1 MKYRALSADQ
11 SNEAW
16 FLLQHVLPVPF
27 FPQQSWQEAD
37 HLHSYQGIA
46 SKYLKDLD
54 LWHLNQK
61 QLLIELI
68 GTGTKNMIHSKKK
81 RKKKDATEIT
91 VDLIPISLYLSA
103 THALFFPALLPALS
117 CISVWCHHNVFDIL
131 DRISQVLSFV
141 YRSWKKHVRFLIL
154 SPVLWREPLVMY
166 STVLKKKGVNTT
178 LNCHQ
183 LSFVAVLN
191 LWCFSLWRELLMMYC
206 SKKLKQK
213 T

>member
-16 FLLQHVLPVPF
+16 FLPQHVLPVPF

-37 HLHSYQGIA
+37 HLHIYQGIA

-81 RKKKDATEIT
+81 KKKKRCNWNYSWFNTDFFIFVSDTC
-91 VDLIPISLYLSA
+91 P
-103 THALFFPALLPALS
+103 FFPCTSS
-117 CISVWCHHNVFDIL
+117 C
-131 DRISQVLSFV
+131 SFL
-141 YRSWKKHVRFLIL
+141 H
-154 SPVLWREPLVMY
+154 
-166 STVLKKKGVNTT
+166 
-178 LNCHQ
+178 
-183 LSFVAVLN
+183 
-191 LWCFSLWRELLMMYC
+191 FSLMPPQCLWYPGQNITSSQFCTQVMEETRSVFNTVTC
-206 SKKLKQK
+206 SLERTSGDVQHCA
-213 T
+213 